1 MLPKNKPLKPNTN
14 ELQTLLSFYQKNQF
28 LDAENLAQSLVKK
41 YPSHPY
47 AWKILAAVS
56 EQTNRIP
63 EALNFNQRALAL
75 SPKDPEIHLALGN
88 VLKALGQFE
97 DAISSYN
104 KAIKLNN
111 KYIQAYNNLAHT
123 LRQMGRYED
132 SLFNFNKV
140 VSLKPNFAQAHYYL
154 GLTFKALGKLDL
166 SLLSYKQA
174 VTLKPNYYQAYYNL
188 ANTLKELNYFDEAVE
203 NYKKAIS
210 LKPDFAEAYNNL
222 GLTLK
227 ELERYDEALNNINQA
242 ILLNPKYSEAYFGL
256 ANILKDLR
264 RLEEAFINYEKATKL
279 KPNYAEALH
288 NWGRALLLNC
298 NFEKANS
305 LMEWR
310 WQTDQKIG
318 VPFNTSRPK
327 WDGKVNQNVLL
338 WREQGVGDEIMFSA
352 AIYDLKSKSNTLF
365 VECDRRLM
373 PLFRR
378 SFPDDIE
385 YISDKSKLSINEY
398 DYHLPVGSL
407 PLYFRKSIDAFKK
420 TSKGWL
426 RADDKSIDI
435 IKNEINK
442 NSNEKIIGIS
452 WKSNSASS
460 KANQRN
466 ITLQELAEPLKKL
479 NIKLINLQYGNAS
492 DEILKLRSDHGIDI
506 LEISNL
512 DIFNDLDGLAALISA
527 CDCVV
532 SIDNVTPHL
541 AGALGVDTRL
551 LLPQVSDERWGID
564 SKKSY
569 LYESVKLY
577 RQINKSDW
585 SFPLNELIQDLKN
598 MYHV

>member
-1 MLPKNKPLKPNTN
+1 MLPKNKPLKPNIN
-14 ELQTLLSFYQKNQF
+14 ELQTLLSYYQKNQF

-75 SPKDPEIHLALGN
+75 SPKDSEIHLSIGN
-88 VLKALGQFE
+88 VFKALGQFE

-132 SLFNFNKV
+132 SLFNFKKV
-140 VSLKPNFAQAHYYL
+140 ISLKPNFAQAHYYL

-174 VTLKPNYYQAYYNL
+174 VSLKPNYYQAYYNL

-227 ELERYDEALNNINQA
+227 ELERYEEALNNINQA

-264 RLEEAFINYEKATKL
+264 RLEEAFINYEKATTL

-318 VPFNTSRPK
+318 MPFNTPRPK
-327 WDGKVNQNVLL
+327 WNGKVNQNVLL

-452 WKSNSASS
+452 WKSNSSIS

-466 ITLQELAEPLKKL
+466 ISLQELVEPLKKL

-541 AGALGVDTRL
+541 AGALGIDTRL

-577 RQINKSDW
+577 RQTNKSDW

>member
-1 MLPKNKPLKPNTN
+1 M
-14 ELQTLLSFYQKNQF
+14 
-28 LDAENLAQSLVKK
+28 
-41 YPSHPY
+41 
-47 AWKILAAVS
+47 
-56 EQTNRIP
+56 
-63 EALNFNQRALAL
+63 
-75 SPKDPEIHLALGN
+75 
-88 VLKALGQFE
+88 
-97 DAISSYN
+97 
-104 KAIKLNN
+104 
-111 KYIQAYNNLAHT
+111 AHT

-227 ELERYDEALNNINQA
+227 ELERYEEALNNINQA

-318 VPFNTSRPK
+318 VPFNTPRPK

-365 VECDRRLM
+365 VECDQRLM
-373 PLFRR
+373 PLFQR

-398 DYHLPVGSL
+398 DYHLPIGSL

-452 WKSNSASS
+452 WKSNSSTS
-460 KANQRN
+460 TANQRN
-466 ITLQELAEPLKKL
+466 ISLHELVEPLKRL

-506 LEISNL
+506 LEISSL

>member
-88 VLKALGQFE
+88 VLKALGQLE
-97 DAISSYN
+97 GAISSYN

-174 VTLKPNYYQAYYNL
+174 VSLKPNYYQAYYNL

-222 GLTLK
+222 GLTFK
-227 ELERYDEALNNINQA
+227 ELERYEEALNNINQA

-264 RLEEAFINYEKATKL
+264 RLEEAFINYEKAITL

-318 VPFNTSRPK
+318 VPLNTSRPK
-327 WDGKVNQNVLL
+327 WDGKANQNILL

-365 VECDRRLM
+365 VECDQRLM
-373 PLFRR
+373 PLFQR

-398 DYHLPVGSL
+398 DYHLPIGSL

-452 WKSNSASS
+452 WKSNSAIS

-466 ITLQELAEPLKKL
+466 ISLQELAEPLKKL
-479 NIKLINLQYGNAS
+479 NIKLINLQYGNVS

-506 LEISNL
+506 LEISSL

-532 SIDNVTPHL
+532 SIDNVTIHL

-569 LYESVKLY
+569 LYESIKLY

-585 SFPLNELIQDLKN
+585 SSPLNELIQDLKN

>member
-1 MLPKNKPLKPNTN
+1 M
-14 ELQTLLSFYQKNQF
+14 
-28 LDAENLAQSLVKK
+28 
-41 YPSHPY
+41 
-47 AWKILAAVS
+47 
-56 EQTNRIP
+56 
-63 EALNFNQRALAL
+63 
-75 SPKDPEIHLALGN
+75 
-88 VLKALGQFE
+88 
-97 DAISSYN
+97 
-104 KAIKLNN
+104 
-111 KYIQAYNNLAHT
+111 
-123 LRQMGRYED
+123 
-132 SLFNFNKV
+132 
-140 VSLKPNFAQAHYYL
+140 
-154 GLTFKALGKLDL
+154 
-166 SLLSYKQA
+166 
-174 VTLKPNYYQAYYNL
+174 
-188 ANTLKELNYFDEAVE
+188 
-203 NYKKAIS
+203 
-210 LKPDFAEAYNNL
+210 KPDFAEAYNNL

-227 ELERYDEALNNINQA
+227 ELERYEEALNNINQA

-256 ANILKDLR
+256 ANIQKDLR
-264 RLEEAFINYEKATKL
+264 RLEEAFINYEKATTL

-318 VPFNTSRPK
+318 MPFNTSRPK

-338 WREQGVGDEIMFSA
+338 WREQGVGDQIMFSA

-452 WKSNSASS
+452 WKSNSSIS
-460 KANQRN
+460 KANHRN
-466 ITLQELAEPLKKL
+466 ISLQELVEPLKKL

>member
-14 ELQTLLSFYQKNQF
+14 ELQTLLSYHQKNQF

-75 SPKDPEIHLALGN
+75 SPKDPEIHLSIGN
-88 VLKALGQFE
+88 VFKALGQLE

-132 SLFNFNKV
+132 SLFNFKKV
-140 VSLKPNFAQAHYYL
+140 ISLKPNFAQAHYYL

-227 ELERYDEALNNINQA
+227 ELERYEEALNNINQA

-264 RLEEAFINYEKATKL
+264 RLEEAFINYEKATTL

-318 VPFNTSRPK
+318 VPFNTPRPK

-598 MYHV
+598 IYHV

>member
-227 ELERYDEALNNINQA
+227 ELERYEEALNNINQA

-264 RLEEAFINYEKATKL
+264 RLEEAFINYEKATTL

-318 VPFNTSRPK
+318 VPFNTPRPK